1 MSNDGCDIQPIERL
15 SMHAAEL
22 MRAYPPHIRHRN
34 KLAVFEI
41 ALPPG
46 TEPGGR
52 IEYSRWPPVRLPETV
67 PVRRALDITVAKP
80 GFYDYQPHLSPP
92 GMEWH
97 VNFADPDLFVAYG
110 SGLFAQDEMMCAEH
124 PVLGSVREAVLE
136 KFASALTE
144 EDGQPTPV
152 LVAGAERR
160 CRIDTSPD
168 LAAGRPEGLYGRRF
182 AAADLETVRRATVP
196 IVPPTITNVLAIAA
210 PSYGHG
216 RYTPEEIQQI
226 LLTAFTGFLVARL
239 ESERL
244 AGETVPVAVHTGFWG
259 CGAFGGNRLLMTI
272 LQILAA
278 GMAGLD
284 ALVYFTADAAGGNDF
299 QTAVQLL
306 QERVA
311 LEDAVPLAEVM
322 KAVEGLGLRWGSSD
336 GN

>member
-1 MSNDGCDIQPIERL
+1 MLSDERDIQPVERL
-15 SMHAAEL
+15 SMDAAEL
-22 MRAYPPHIRHRN
+22 MRTYPPRITNRN

-41 ALPPG
+41 VLPPG

-52 IEYSRWPPVRLPETV
+52 IEYSRWAALPLPETV

-80 GFYDYQPHLSPP
+80 GFYDYQLHLSPP
-92 GMEWH
+92 AMEWH
-97 VNFADPDLFVAYG
+97 VNFADPNLFVAYG
-110 SGLFAQDEMMCAEH
+110 TGLFAQDEMMCAEH
-124 PVLGSVREAVLE
+124 PILGSVREAVLE
-136 KFASALTE
+136 RFASALTE

-160 CRIDTSPD
+160 CRIETSPD

-182 AAADLETVRRATVP
+182 AAADTETVCRATIP
-196 IVPPTITNVLAIAA
+196 IVPPTITNVLAMAA

-216 RYTPEEIQQI
+216 RYTREEIQQI
-226 LLTAFTGFLVARL
+226 LQTAFTGFLAARL
-239 ESERL
+239 ESQRL

-278 GMAGLD
+278 AMAGLD
-284 ALVYFTADAAGGNDF
+284 ALVYFTAEAAGQNDF

-306 QERVA
+306 RERVSP
-311 LEDAVPLAEVM
+311 EDAVPLSEVIE
-322 KAVEGLGLRWGSSD
+322 AVEGLGLRWGTSD